1 MVASLLSDLSSD
13 ALHHIL
19 EYLQGSLQ
27 DLRSIGYTNR
37 YLYSIIFVDV
47 PNTTDPLFPQGGKR
61 YWKNMYNLRS
71 LLVDYTSTSMSATSM
86 STSTS
91 TSTQRKDQSNNTCQP
106 LGILQPSQEAASLAF
121 DHPDLLEVEEPTTTT
136 TTTTTSCAGYFGFC
150 VLPQEVAVWGDF
162 SGVSFIPSLQAFVND
177 DESSTTQNN
186 NKSNGVLFE
195 RALQV
200 MVAFYYEQG
209 SLLFLGFASGQIH
222 CISVNTT
229 ITGTCTG
236 EEEPFSSSSSS
247 SSKSK
252 SKQSIQEYP
261 YISANLQHPNEITSL
276 IQAGHDHL
284 ASGSMMNSKVL
295 IHWNALQDGNLDRV
309 SVIHYDLESVL
320 SIASCVVNHQ
330 IYLTVGSSN
339 QTIFHSCWSLE
350 EPTVPTSVVN
360 VPHPTV
366 LVTPSIPGHVVFL
379 SYLDQ
384 RLVLGTSME
393 TLAVLTMDDSEE
405 DDEDGSF
412 FLEVLWQIASCCPG
426 GCVESV
432 ERVGTVLI
440 TAGGTNGR
448 VMFWDWDTGCA
459 LGQLRVHPGRPWAWS
474 TRSCGLGSGS
484 GSGSGSRTTNVYS
497 SVVSTYFCHERSS
510 LLCLCRD
517 GHVREW
523 SIPEELSK
531 ATPKKKKLAKRKRT
545 ARSTTTCW
553 RQLPKSTTMRRRST
567 RLSLSGA
574 GTTSTVS

>member
-47 PNTTDPLFPQGGKR
+47 LNTTDPLFPQGGKR
-61 YWKNMYNLRS
+61 YWKNLYNLRS
-71 LLVDYTSTSMSATSM
+71 LLVDYTSTSLSASSM
-86 STSTS
+86 STS
-91 TSTQRKDQSNNTCQP
+91 TSTQRKDQWTNAFQP

-121 DHPDLLEVEEPTTTT
+121 DHPDLLEVEEPTTTTT

-177 DESSTTQNN
+177 DESTTQNK

-229 ITGTCTG
+229 IAGTCTG

-247 SSKSK
+247 K

-261 YISANLQHPNEITSL
+261 YLSANLQHPNEITSL
-276 IQAGHDHL
+276 CQAGHDHL

-295 IHWNALQDGNLDRV
+295 IHWNALQDGDLNRV

-320 SIASCVVNHQ
+320 SIASCAVNHQ

-350 EPTVPTSVVN
+350 EPTVPSSVLN

-366 LVTPSIPGHVVFL
+366 LVTPSIPGHIVFL
-379 SYLDQ
+379 KYLDQ

-393 TLAVLTMDDSEE
+393 SLAVLSMDNSEE
-405 DDEDGSF
+405 DDEGGSVW
-412 FLEVLWQIASCCPG
+412 LEVLWQIASCCPG

-448 VMFWDWDTGCA
+448 VMFWDWHTGCA

-474 TRSCGLGSGS
+474 TRSCGLGSR
-484 GSGSGSRTTNVYS
+484 SGSRTTNVYS

-545 ARSTTTCW
+545 ARSTTTGW
-553 RQLPKSTTMRRRST
+553 RQPPKSTTIRRRST
-567 RLSLSGA
+567 RLSLSDA
-574 GTTSTVS
+574 DTTSTVS